1 VIGVV
6 STRPAV
12 LIEEYLARFGAPDLP
27 GSYIPGDKAP
37 VALVGRIPVKVNL
50 ENGPIKAG
58 DPIAPSSVDGVGMKA
73 LDPGMV
79 VGMALEPISEISS
92 DSYDTI
98 MVFINTQW
106 YRGALNNSGELGFG
120 ATASSDQ
127 LDEASIFDLN
137 ILFGSIIKK
146 FASVFDIVFEQGLAR
161 ISKVI
166 TDLIQ
171 TRDIETEQITS
182 QNGYTTYDTVTGE
195 PYCITITNGQLST
208 TPGECEAV
216 ELPTPTPEVT
226 PTPEATPTPEPA
238 ESPEPTPEAT
248 SELSVEPTPESTVEP
263 TPEPTPTPTP
273 EPTPEATPAPT
284 PTPEPEPTPEPTVE
298 PTPTPE
304 VGILDL
310 LENNEQ

>member
-1 VIGVV
+1 
-6 STRPAV
+6 
-12 LIEEYLARFGAPDLP
+12 
-27 GSYIPGDKAP
+27 
-37 VALVGRIPVKVNL
+37 
-50 ENGPIKAG
+50 
-58 DPIAPSSVDGVGMKA
+58 MKA